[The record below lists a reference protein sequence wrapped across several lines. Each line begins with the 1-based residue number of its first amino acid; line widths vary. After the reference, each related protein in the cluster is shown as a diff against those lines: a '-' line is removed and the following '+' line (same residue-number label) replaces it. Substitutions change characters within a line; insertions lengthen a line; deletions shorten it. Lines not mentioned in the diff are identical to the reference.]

1 MTEQRERN
9 AVGKQIAEAGVST
22 VENIYKLPYVQKG
35 LKAAPRVR
43 FLVSGRG
50 LIPAPIGG
58 VGGIALGLANVATA
72 ENKGRAI
79 AEVAGGLVGGAIGSG
94 LGGGIAA
101 PVTGTVG
108 AAAGSWAGGHL
119 YDAVEDLLTP
129 DEIENRRRIAETKRI
144 NDARNRAQ
152 RRG

>member
-1 MTEQRERN
+1 MLSG
-9 AVGKQIAEAGVST
+9 A
-22 VENIYKLPYVQKG
+22 NIL
-35 LKAAPRVR
+35 
-43 FLVSGRG
+43 
-50 LIPAPIGG
+50 
-58 VGGIALGLANVATA
+58 TA

-79 AEVAGGLVGGAIGSG
+79 AETVGGLIGGGVGAT